1 MKRSLEIETYEQLFG
16 FSLELN
22 EKLLIMP
29 DFFHEI
35 NGLIAKYF
43 NYKNSLII
51 FSEDKFINIYDNVNL
66 KKIYSQEYID
76 KDIKNDYILHNKN
89 LFHTTVSESDD
100 PKTLYLEDI
109 ISFIDY
115 EQTDFYNNCFRERD
129 IFYEAIIFLD
139 EATSSLSLYKAKK
152 DGNFTEKERLLI
164 SYIAKIVHQSYR
176 LYQKINK
183 MNADLKLLKQSR
195 DISSLGNIIV
205 SKDKDIIDY
214 NTASVEFCM
223 AMTEEINPDRALS
236 SFITGLEEST
246 SFTSNAEQ
254 NINYYTSEF
263 KIEINTFI
271 NKTAYEIFEKNY
283 LVTIAKTHTKKGSAA
298 FMEAYNITT
307 REQEIIN
314 CIARGL
320 KNQETADELHI
331 SIHTVKAHIKNIFSK
346 LQVNSQT
353 AIIAKFNE
361 YM

>member
-1 MKRSLEIETYEQLFG
+1 MRNFLDHQAYEQLFR
-16 FSLELN
+16 FHLELN

-35 NGLIAKYF
+35 TGLIDRYF
-43 NYKNSLII
+43 GYKNSLII
-51 FSEDKFINIYDNVNL
+51 FSDDKFINIYDNVNL

-76 KDIKNDYILHNKN
+76 KDIKNDYILNNKS
-89 LFHTTVSESDD
+89 LFHPSAAHGHD

-115 EQTDFYNNCFRERD
+115 EQTDFYNHCFRERD

-139 EATSSLSLYKAKK
+139 KATSSLSLYKGKA
-152 DGNFTEKERLLI
+152 DGNFTEEERLLI

-176 LYQKINK
+176 LHQKIDK
-183 MNADLKLLKQSR
+183 MHADIKLLKKSR
-195 DISSLGNIIV
+195 DISFLGNIIV
-205 SKDKDIIDY
+205 SKNKEIMDY
-214 NTASVEFCM
+214 NTASVEFCR
-223 AMTEEINPDRALS
+223 AMTGEINTDRALNA
-236 SFITGLEEST
+236 FISDLEQST
-246 SFTSNAEQ
+246 NFTSNAEQ
-254 NINYYTSEF
+254 NIHYYTSEF

-271 NKTAYEIFEKNY
+271 NKTAYDNFEKNY
-283 LVTIAKTHTKKGSAA
+283 LVTIAKAHAKKGSAA
-298 FMEAYNITT
+298 FMEAYHITV

-314 CIARGL
+314 CVARGL

-331 SIHTVKAHIKNIFSK
+331 SIHTVKAHLKNIFAK

-353 AIIAKFNE
+353 GIIAKFNE